1 MWVVLG
7 KTNHERRWWNHTSK
21 RGTSWWLRRSRWMED
36 GPFPMMSRGRWSMI
50 DVVELT
56 SYNLRYVE
64 CFRESDVMRGMN
76 RTNRWCA
83 TASPRSWSAD
93 CMLGPV
99 KICQTTYAYPLSR
112 TEPVLFKILWIY
124 YEIWTNLLCDLDD
137 LVSDLPI
144 IIFSSFFFF
153 YGSMGGNLQI
163 NFGTTQIYNEYKI

>member
-7 KTNHERRWWNHTSK
+7 KTNHERWWWNHTSK
-21 RGTSWWLRRSRWMED
+21 RGTSWWLRRSRRMED
-36 GPFPMMSRGRWSMI
+36 GRFPMMSRGDDDLW
-50 DVVELT
+50 LT
-56 SYNLRYVE
+56 WLNWHHIICDMWE

-83 TASPRSWSAD
+83 ATASPRSWSAD
-93 CMLGPV
+93 WMLGPV
-99 KICQTTYAYPLSR
+99 KICQTTYAYPFSR

-144 IIFSSFFFF
+144 IIIIFFF
-153 YGSMGGNLQI
+153 YWV
-163 NFGTTQIYNEYKI
+163 TYK